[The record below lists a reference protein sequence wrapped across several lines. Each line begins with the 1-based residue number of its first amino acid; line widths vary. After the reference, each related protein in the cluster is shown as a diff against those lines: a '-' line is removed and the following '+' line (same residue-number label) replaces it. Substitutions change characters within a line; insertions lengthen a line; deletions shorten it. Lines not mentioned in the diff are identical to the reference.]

1 MHSTDQNPTALPL
14 SVIILTLNEAQN
26 LPDCLCSVAA
36 LGCEVFVVDSGSVD
50 GTQQIAR
57 TAGAQVVEHPFA
69 NYAAQRNWAQDHL
82 PLAGEWVL
90 HLDADERLTPELC
103 VEICQL
109 LDHANRQELAAYNG
123 FMLSKRT
130 IFMNRWIKHGGHYP
144 SYHLRLFRRAS
155 GRCETRLYDQ
165 HFVVDGKCGRL
176 QNDYLDI
183 LCTDLD
189 TWLRR
194 HMRWADLEARELLLP
209 QESQSTSQVR
219 ADPFGNPIE
228 QKRWLRNRLY
238 HRAPLYWRAVFY
250 WVYRYVFRLGFLD
263 GKAGF
268 IFHFLQGL
276 WFRLLVDI
284 KLAQLRKSG
293 ARIEESEV
301 GNLKTDARYGRAPR

>member
-1 MHSTDQNPTALPL
+1 
-14 SVIILTLNEAQN
+14 
-26 LPDCLCSVAA
+26 
-36 LGCEVFVVDSGSVD
+36 
-50 GTQQIAR
+50 
-57 TAGAQVVEHPFA
+57 
-69 NYAAQRNWAQDHL
+69 
-82 PLAGEWVL
+82 
-90 HLDADERLTPELC
+90 
-103 VEICQL
+103 
-109 LDHANRQELAAYNG
+109 
-123 FMLSKRT
+123 
-130 IFMNRWIKHGGHYP
+130 
-144 SYHLRLFRRAS
+144 
-155 GRCETRLYDQ
+155 
-165 HFVVDGKCGRL
+165 
-176 QNDYLDI
+176 
-183 LCTDLD
+183 
-189 TWLRR
+189 
-194 HMRWADLEARELLLP
+194 LP